1 MITDILNT
9 VVTGIIAGV
18 VSSAT
23 FHVILKRTVPKIKI
37 SDKIEKRIVN
47 GQAKYHIKIVNL
59 RRRFVVNVAPY
70 LDLAHSEN
78 GPDGTILR
86 LKKLDIHSEDVPYI
100 DPYKRQ
106 DTECKYAVR
115 VELTEQLESIWTDDQ
130 TQFLQV
136 QIYCADEFS
145 GSGKLFSQ
153 KYFSHNCIVE
163 GKFKTGKSLDIVT

>member
-86 LKKLDIHSEDVPYI
+86 LKNWIFIQKMFHILIHI
-100 DPYKRQ
+100 
-106 DTECKYAVR
+106 
-115 VELTEQLESIWTDDQ
+115 
-130 TQFLQV
+130 
-136 QIYCADEFS
+136 
-145 GSGKLFSQ
+145 SGKIPNANMPFEL
-153 KYFSHNCIVE
+153 N
-163 GKFKTGKSLDIVT
+163 LLNN